1 MKKSQSSRV
10 VAVKQIV
17 NHNSD
22 PETEDEVI
30 ALKRLYD
37 KNQQQIVSNVQL
49 LSSTS

>member
-17 NHNSD
+17 NRNPD

-37 KNQQQIVSNVQL
+37 KNQQQIVSSVQL